1 EQSSC
6 IYLDTNGV
14 TIKACDD
21 ANVGDTGVINGV
33 TYTVVDEDMLRVM
46 VANEEDVTKV
56 VTTLITDMSEML
68 RGDVPSGWEFNQDI
82 SSWDVSNVTDMSGM
96 FALAITFNQDISS
109 WDVSNV
115 IDMSVMFNSAL
126 NFDQPIGDW
135 DVSNVNDMYGMFN
148 AANSFNKPIGN
159 WDVSNVTNMG
169 TMIRSAYDFNQSLN
183 NWDVSN
189 VTDMN
194 GMFEDASS
202 FNQDIGDWNVNGV
215 NYCFNFNLNTPQWTL
230 PKPNFTNCNT

>member
-1 EQSSC
+1 
-6 IYLDTNGV
+6 
-14 TIKACDD
+14 
-21 ANVGDTGVINGV
+21 
-33 TYTVVDEDMLRVM
+33 VDEDMLRVM

-82 SSWDVSNVTDMSGM
+82 SSWDVSNVTDM
-96 FALAITFNQDISS
+96 
-109 WDVSNV
+109 
-115 IDMSVMFNSAL
+115 
-126 NFDQPIGDW
+126 
-135 DVSNVNDMYGMFN
+135 
-148 AANSFNKPIGN
+148 
-159 WDVSNVTNMG
+159 
-169 TMIRSAYDFNQSLN
+169 
-183 NWDVSN
+183 
-189 VTDMN
+189 N